1 MKKNVPPP
9 LLPSKPN
16 RPKNRRL
23 RKVLVTFACII
34 ALLLGMYTFVVY
46 TNIPAI
52 KNLREAY
59 IETAMLTLNH
69 HWLAEFF
76 FPQDMI
82 DEVMSRVVDAEESQA
97 GIISKWDDSKD
108 SKAEQE
114 LESKKDFFKLFS
126 ELDQTSFE
134 QYVKTNPGV
143 TKSGWDKIYINEAGI
158 DDDGTSIKTTQGDQ
172 VLAVDAK
179 NKILIVRVKG
189 SGYQGVLAIARILP
203 AALLSFQSHRR
214 LRRVP

>member
-1 MKKNVPPP
+1 
-9 LLPSKPN
+9 
-16 RPKNRRL
+16 
-23 RKVLVTFACII
+23 
-34 ALLLGMYTFVVY
+34 MYTFVVY

-82 DEVMSRVVDAEESQA
+82 DEVMNRVVDAEESQA

-114 LESKKDFFKLFS
+114 LESKKDFFELFS
-126 ELDQTSFE
+126 ELEDSE
-134 QYVKTNPGV
+134 NGKNSYAARPIPPLPKR
-143 TKSGWDKIYINEAGI
+143 AGI
-158 DDDGTSIKTTQGDQ
+158 RST
-172 VLAVDAK
+172 
-179 NKILIVRVKG
+179 
-189 SGYQGVLAIARILP
+189 
-203 AALLSFQSHRR
+203 
-214 LRRVP
+214 